1 MTTNRD
7 AGKGLIDVTNRG
19 AAPFALDEWTGHEWI
34 RRKERFETASIAKG
48 YALLS
53 REGNEWTAE
62 GDPPQWHELVSGL
75 DPKTAP
81 QELMA
86 QIMKRISYWRIVD
99 TRTASGVQDAQSAFL
114 TKVVEEIQT
123 RGIDSVVKGMCA
135 SSVNL
140 TLGGRRKLALF
151 IYGLRQHAAPVTL
164 KEQPYGFVGQCTECG
179 LAVKIPAAPAKG
191 ELCIQGRATEV
202 TCPKSPGRSEQG

>member
-19 AAPFALDEWTGHEWI
+19 SLPFTLDEWTGNEWL
-34 RRKERFETASIAKG
+34 RRKERFETEDVAKR
-48 YALLS
+48 YARMFLV
-53 REGNEWTAE
+53 GVEWTGE
-62 GDPPQWHELVSGL
+62 CDPPHWTDIVSELDQKQS
-75 DPKTAP
+75 P
-81 QELMA
+81 QELIA
-86 QIMKRISYWRIVD
+86 QALKKLSYWRIVD
-99 TRTASGVQDAQSAFL
+99 TRTAAGVPDAQTAFL
-114 TKVVEEIQT
+114 EKVVLEIQT

-140 TLGGRRKLALF
+140 TLRGRRKLALF

-179 LAVKIPAAPAKG
+179 LAVKIPARPEKN